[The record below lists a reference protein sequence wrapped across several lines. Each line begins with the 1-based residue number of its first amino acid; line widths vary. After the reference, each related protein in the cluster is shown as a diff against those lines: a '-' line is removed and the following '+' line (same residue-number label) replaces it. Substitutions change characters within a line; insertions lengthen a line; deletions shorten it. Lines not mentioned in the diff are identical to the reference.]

1 MDKEIKKEDKKE
13 VKKTLIIGGDG
24 FIGRRLAEQL
34 KVKGKSFLATSRRKK
49 NSKKNYFDLLKTKRV
64 PNWDNYD
71 VVFICA
77 GMTSY
82 DKCEAQKTLSRKI
95 NVIGIKRL
103 ILSLKKTKAFVIY
116 YSSSCVYNGNR
127 KYHKETDKLVP
138 RSEYSRQKVTIE
150 KYIKENL
157 KEYAI
162 IRVGKVVN
170 EAFPI
175 LSKWHEEIYEKR
187 PITAYNDFTLSPIL
201 CDELIKIS
209 LQIAD
214 EKINGVFN
222 VSARTQVSYYTVAK
236 AFCQKMN
243 YKNVVIQ
250 KLKASDN
257 IALKSIAKRHSVLN
271 TTLLRK
277 KTGVKLMNANEVIKT
292 ILHLYKT
299 KYYRGL

>member
-1 MDKEIKKEDKKE
+1 MGKRIKKEDEKE

-34 KVKGKSFLATSRRKK
+34 KVTGKNFLATSRRKR

-64 PNWDNYD
+64 PNWDNCD

-82 DKCEAQKTLSRKI
+82 DKCEAQKTLSRRI

-103 ILSLKKTKAFVIY
+103 IQSLKKKRAFVIY
-116 YSSSCVYNGNR
+116 YSSSCVYAGIR

-138 RSEYSRQKVTIE
+138 QSEYSRQKVTIE
-150 KYIKENL
+150 KYIKKNL

-201 CDELIKIS
+201 CDDLIKIS
-209 LQIAD
+209 LQIAK
-214 EKINGVFN
+214 ERINGVFN
-222 VSARTQVSYYTVAK
+222 VSASTQVSYYTVAK
-236 AFCQKMN
+236 AFCKKMN
-243 YKNVVIQ
+243 YKNVAIQ
-250 KLKASDN
+250 KLKASEDL
-257 IALKSIAKRHSVLN
+257 ALKSIAKSHSVLN

-277 KTGVKLMNANEVIKT
+277 KTGVKLMNASEVIKT
-292 ILHLYKT
+292 ILHRYKS
-299 KYYRGL
+299 KYYRGK